1 MYQLKGKIDSTN
13 ATEFEN
19 EIMAALP
26 DEIDASQLSYI
37 SSAGLRVLLKL
48 KKKVDGITVYN
59 VSPEVYDIFSVTGF
73 DQLLN
78 VKKAFRRISVEG
90 KEIIGKGGN
99 GVVYRLDEET
109 IVKVYSPEYSLNK
122 IEKEREYAK
131 KAFVSGVPSVIAFDT
146 VQVGDSYGVVYEAMN
161 SNTLSYAIK
170 NDYEHIDDYIQKYVD
185 FVKTIHTTELI
196 GEDIVPLKTMLKKRV
211 CSKDM
216 LLFCDQSDVDALTDI
231 IDSMADKN
239 TLVHGDLHPG
249 NIMIHNGELMLID
262 MGEATRGVP
271 IYDIAAIFRDLLSG
285 PKTQPDISTLTLGM
299 EPEMAMEVGNRFMK
313 VYSGATDEQQ
323 LRQFLDMLG
332 LVYSLNVVC
341 FVPDI
346 PVDREKFGPSI
357 MQNLLKPVV
366 LKNAEALKQ
375 ILSR

>member
-13 ATEFEN
+13 AMEFEN

-109 IVKVYSPEYSLNK
+109 IVKVYSPKYSLNK

-196 GEDIVPLKTMLKKRV
+196 GEDIIPLKTMLKNRV

-271 IYDIAAIFRDLLSG
+271 IYDIAAIYRDLLSG